1 MTFKPAKSHAIVIGY
16 KRCSSDE
23 QADGNSFE
31 RQQKA
36 AEAHLES
43 LNLPKETP
51 VEWLEDAG
59 LSGFS
64 GKHVRNG
71 ALGKFVERIRSGELK
86 NGLFICES
94 VSRAS
99 RQGPMA
105 FLSMVNLMLEAGFTI
120 QFLDGSAP
128 FDRNNMAPFMG
139 TQLAIHADIARAESQ
154 VKSDFA
160 KANWAKRRNLAAE
173 TGEAFT
179 SECPNWLRVV
189 DGKYVPIP
197 ERVTAIR
204 TLYALARDGW
214 GISKLVRYA
223 NENSLPVPGKGLT
236 WHTSLVNRVLSNKA
250 LVGRF
255 TPQSVVNGKR
265 KPLSEAIENYFPV
278 VLDVDLFN
286 AVQSQRAKA
295 VDFPKRRDD
304 NNFNYLMGI
313 AKCSCGGSWRRMN
326 KNSGAQAG
334 YALYSCA
341 NRVRGATK
349 CPNISAKAFD
359 FQFIS
364 FACDGVP
371 RLLHAGGNPT
381 RNRREEVQESLQALA
396 KRRAGLLT
404 FIECNPDM
412 ATETGENL
420 RAILNERKEL
430 EAELVHLLTL
440 EPPPEGFTFE
450 QGVEVFLPAYLDFY
464 GGESVEAKDAF
475 RARALFA
482 SRTRDAVASV
492 TVAQDRKSY
501 VVALKNGVLV
511 EQELD
516 SDLQF
521 APAESCHE
529 EHEWEAALSELAE
542 DRRRGLEVVRMMGN
556 CTAVV

>member
-1 MTFKPAKSHAIVIGY
+1 MTFKPAKPFSIVFVY
-16 KRCSSDE
+16 ERCSSSE
-23 QADGNSFE
+23 QVEGNSFE
-31 RQQKA
+31 RQRKA
-36 AEAHLES
+36 AETHLEK
-43 LNLPKETP
+43 LNLPKEIP
-51 VEWLEDAG
+51 VEWLQDAG
-59 LSGFS
+59 FSGFS
-64 GKHVRNG
+64 GKHLREG
-71 ALGKFVERIRSGELK
+71 KLGKLVNRIRSGELK
-86 NGLFICES
+86 DGLFVCES

-105 FLSMVNLMLEAGFTI
+105 FLAMVNLMLEAGFTI

-128 FDRNNMAPFMG
+128 FDRRNMPHFMG
-139 TQLAIHADIARAESQ
+139 TQLALLADIARAESE
-154 VKSDFA
+154 VKSEFA
-160 KANWAKRRNLAAE
+160 KANWAKRRSLAAK

-179 SECPNWLRVV
+179 SECPNWLRVE

-255 TPQSVVNGKR
+255 TPQSVVDGKR

-286 AVQSQRAKA
+286 AVQNQRAKA

-334 YALYSCA
+334 YALYSCS
-341 NRVRGATK
+341 NRVRGATQ

-381 RNRREEVQESLQALA
+381 RDRREEIQQSLQALA

-404 FIECNPDM
+404 FIECNPDV
-412 ATETGENL
+412 AAETGENL
-420 RAILNERKEL
+420 RAILKERKEL

-501 VVALKNGVLV
+501 VVALKNGVLIQ
-511 EQELD
+511 QELD
-516 SDLQF
+516 ADLQF

-529 EHEWEAALSELAE
+529 EHEWEAVVSELAE
-542 DRRRGLEVVRMMGN
+542 DRRRGLQVVRVMGN
-556 CTAVV
+556 CVAVV